1 MQRAPVFLQC
11 RRGCSRGR
19 PELAALG
26 YRERHQPVDLTPTP
40 IGALDRE
47 TAAERVLTR
56 LAAGRT
62 AWNPADVRGEAEQ
75 LLAADG
81 IVTEPAVRIELAE
94 DLTARAL
101 ARCVPLLERD
111 GAPIDAPEHVRAW
124 TSRPV
129 LDVEAEL
136 TARLAARAT
145 IDATGAGVPHTDRTA
160 AQRNPPPPEGGRT
173 RPVTLPASGRRP
185 DAGQAAA
192 AAVLASRRALVVLEG
207 AAGAGKTTS
216 LSAAR
221 ALLNQEGRR
230 LMVVN
235 PTLKAAKVAAAELAA
250 AAGSAAWLVFQH
262 GWRWTGDG
270 GWTRLSEGDI
280 DPVTGPRD
288 TGPSQAAQL
297 RPADLLVVDEAGML
311 DQDTARALLTVA
323 DECRARVALL
333 G

>member
-19 PELAALG
+19 TELAALG
-26 YRERHQPVDLTPTP
+26 YRERRQPVDLTPTP

-56 LAAGRT
+56 LAAGRS

-160 AQRNPPPPEGGRT
+160 AQRGPTPPEGGRT
-173 RPVTLPASGRRP
+173 RPDTLPVSGRRP
-185 DAGQAAA
+185 DPGQAAA

-207 AAGAGKTTS
+207 AAGAAGGPWAFGGGGGGGETPPPAPPPAPCGTGGG
-216 LSAAR
+216 AGCGGPR
-221 ALLNQEGRR
+221 GGGGRR
-230 LMVVN
+230 G
-235 PTLKAAKVAAAELAA
+235 PPP
-250 AAGSAAWLVFQH
+250 G
-262 GWRWTGDG
+262 GWRRRG
-270 GWTRLSEGDI
+270 GGGLGWCST
-280 DPVTGPRD
+280 
-288 TGPSQAAQL
+288 
-297 RPADLLVVDEAGML
+297 PAGAG
-311 DQDTARALLTVA
+311 
-323 DECRARVALL
+323 RARGA
-333 G
+333 GPAS